1 MNALSEILTPEYW
14 SVILLPALIAGIAVS
29 FCSSLLGVSLV
40 LKRCSMIGDGLSHVG
55 YGTLCIAVAMG
66 WAPMQVT
73 IPIVIVAAYI
83 LLRLSETSRVQG
95 DTAIALFSTSALA
108 IGILASSKAN
118 LTTDVS
124 HYMFGS
130 ILAMSRG
137 DVILSVV
144 LSICVI
150 LVYLLFYDKI
160 FAVTFDENFARATGL
175 NVRFYNLLIAVLT
188 AVTVVLGMM
197 MMGALLISSLM
208 IFPAVTAMKL
218 CKRFRSVMI
227 ASVVISVVC
236 FLCGLLLSLCWDTAV
251 GASVIAMNL
260 LAFTTASVNGA
271 LRNARVKR
279 LQEQEQEETWQTENC

>member
-1 MNALSEILTPEYW
+1 MNDLSAILTPEYLA
-14 SVILLPALIAGIAVS
+14 VVLLPALIAGVAVS
-29 FCSSLLGVSLV
+29 LCSSLLGVSMV

-66 WAPMQVT
+66 WAPIQVT
-73 IPIVIVAAYI
+73 IPVVIVAAYI
-83 LLRLSETSRVQG
+83 LLRLSESRKSRG
-95 DTAIALFSTSALA
+95 DTAIAMFSTSALA
-108 IGILASSKAN
+108 LGILVSSKAN

-130 ILAMSRG
+130 ILAMTHG

-144 LSICVI
+144 LSVCVL

-160 FAVTFDENFARATGL
+160 FAVTFDENFAQATGL

-208 IFPAVTAMKL
+208 IFPAVTAMRI
-218 CKRFRSVMI
+218 CRSFKRVVVTSVI
-227 ASVVISVVC
+227 ISVTC
-236 FLCGLLLSLCWDTAV
+236 FLVGLFLSLWLDTAV
-251 GASVIAMNL
+251 GASVILTNL
-260 LAFTTASVNGA
+260 AAFALASLISMLTRRRKPQTADVS
-271 LRNARVKR
+271 K
-279 LQEQEQEETWQTENC
+279 E

>member
-1 MNALSEILTPEYW
+1 MSDLSMILTPEYV

-29 FCSSLLGVSLV
+29 LCSSLLGVSLV

-55 YGTLCIAVAMG
+55 YGTLCIAVALG

-73 IPIVIVAAYI
+73 IPVVILAAYI
-83 LLRLSETSRVQG
+83 LLRLSENSRIGG

-108 IGILASSKAN
+108 LGILASSKAN

-130 ILAMSRG
+130 ILAMTRS
-137 DVILSVV
+137 DVIFSVILSV
-144 LSICVI
+144 CVI
-150 LVYLLFYDKI
+150 LVYVLFYDKI

-175 NVRFYNLLIAVLT
+175 NVQFYNLLIAVLT

-208 IFPAVTAMKL
+208 IFPAVTAMRL
-218 CKRFRSVMI
+218 KRHFRGVVLTAVLVSVG
-227 ASVVISVVC
+227 C
-236 FLCGLLLSLCWDTAV
+236 FLAGLFVSLWIDTAV
-251 GASVIAMNL
+251 GASVILVNL
-260 LAFTTASVNGA
+260 LVFIAASLISE
-271 LRNARVKR
+271 LRKKR
-279 LQEQEQEETWQTENC
+279 QKQDAI

>member
-1 MNALSEILTPEYW
+1 MNNLSAILTPEYV
-14 SVILLPALIAGIAVS
+14 SVILLPALIAGVAVS
-29 FCSSLLGVSLV
+29 LCASLLGVSLV

-73 IPIVIVAAYI
+73 IPVVIVAAYI
-83 LLRLSETSRVQG
+83 LLRLSENSRLGG

-108 IGILASSKAN
+108 LGILVSSKAN

-130 ILAMSRG
+130 ILAMTRG
-137 DVILSVV
+137 DVIFSVI
-144 LSICVI
+144 LSICVM

-160 FAVTFDENFARATGL
+160 FAVTFDESFARATGL
-175 NVRFYNLLIAVLT
+175 NVRFYNLLIAMLT

-208 IFPAVTAMKL
+208 IFPAVTAMRI
-218 CKRFRSVMI
+218 CKRFRG
-227 ASVVISVVC
+227 VVIAAVLISVSC
-236 FLCGLLLSLCWDTAV
+236 FLLGLFFSLLIDTAV
-251 GASVIAMNL
+251 GASVILINL
-260 LAFTTASVNGA
+260 LVFAVASVCAA
-271 LRNARVKR
+271 LRKASSIN
-279 LQEQEQEETWQTENC
+279 

>member
-1 MNALSEILTPEYW
+1 MNDLSVILTPEYL

-29 FCSSLLGVSLV
+29 LCASLLGVSLV

-55 YGTLCIAVAMG
+55 YGTLCIAIAMG

-73 IPIVIVAAYI
+73 IPVVIVAAYI
-83 LLRLSETSRVQG
+83 LLRLSENSRMRG

-108 IGILASSKAN
+108 VGILVSSKAN

-130 ILAMSRG
+130 ILTMSRSE
-137 DVILSVV
+137 VILSVI
-144 LSICVI
+144 LSICVL
-150 LVYLLFYDKI
+150 LVYGLFYDKI

-197 MMGALLISSLM
+197 LMGALLISSLM
-208 IFPAVTAMKL
+208 IFPAVTAMRL
-218 CKRFRSVMI
+218 CKSFRN
-227 ASVVISVVC
+227 VVITSVIVSVSC
-236 FLCGLLLSLCWDTAV
+236 FLLGLLLSLWIDAAV
-251 GASVIAMNL
+251 GASVIVVNLAVYL
-260 LAFTTASVNGA
+260 LASLAQLIMNKRRLAADEAAS
-271 LRNARVKR
+271 
-279 LQEQEQEETWQTENC
+279 QESAS

>member
-1 MNALSEILTPEYW
+1 MHNLSDILTPEYV
-14 SVILLPALIAGIAVS
+14 SVILLPALIAGVAVS
-29 FCSSLLGVSLV
+29 LCASLLGVSLV

-55 YGTLCIAVAMG
+55 YGTLCVAAALG
-66 WAPMQVT
+66 WAPMKVT
-73 IPIVIVAAYI
+73 IPIVILAAYI
-83 LLRLSETSRVQG
+83 LLRLSENSRLGG

-108 IGILASSKAN
+108 IGIFASSKAN
-118 LTTDVS
+118 PMTDVS

-137 DVILSVV
+137 DVIFCVI

-208 IFPAVTAMKL
+208 IFPAVTAMRL
-218 CKRFRSVMI
+218 CRQFRH
-227 ASVVISVVC
+227 VVLTAVIISVSC
-236 FLCGLLLSLCWDTAV
+236 FLLGLFLSLVVDTAI
-251 GASVIAMNL
+251 GASVIIMNL
-260 LAFTTASVNGA
+260 IVFAAASLIAF
-271 LRNARVKR
+271 LRGRRA
-279 LQEQEQEETWQTENC
+279 E

>member
-1 MNALSEILTPEYW
+1 MTDLSMILTPEYV

-29 FCSSLLGVSLV
+29 LCASLLGVSLV

-55 YGTLCIAVAMG
+55 YGTLCIAIALG

-73 IPIVIVAAYI
+73 IPVVILAAYI
-83 LLRLSETSRVQG
+83 LLRLSENSRIGG

-108 IGILASSKAN
+108 LGILASSKAN

-130 ILAMSRG
+130 ILAMTRG
-137 DVILSVV
+137 DVIFSVI

-208 IFPAVTAMKL
+208 IFPAVTAM
-218 CKRFRSVMI
+218 RINRHFRGVVLT
-227 ASVVISVVC
+227 AVVISVGC
-236 FLCGLLLSLCWDTAV
+236 FLAGLFLSLWIDTAV
-251 GASVIAMNL
+251 GASVILMNL
-260 LAFTTASVNGA
+260 VVFAVASLVA
-271 LRNARVKR
+271 AIRKRAVKV
-279 LQEQEQEETWQTENC
+279 

>member
-1 MNALSEILTPEYW
+1 MTDLSMILTPEYV

-29 FCSSLLGVSLV
+29 LCASLLGVSLV

-55 YGTLCIAVAMG
+55 YGTLCIAIALG

-73 IPIVIVAAYI
+73 IPVVILAAYI
-83 LLRLSETSRVQG
+83 LLRLSENSRIGG

-108 IGILASSKAN
+108 LGILASSKAN

-130 ILAMSRG
+130 ILAMTRG
-137 DVILSVV
+137 DVIFSVI

-208 IFPAVTAMKL
+208 IFPAVTAM
-218 CKRFRSVMI
+218 RINRHFRGVVLT
-227 ASVVISVVC
+227 AVVISVGC
-236 FLCGLLLSLCWDTAV
+236 FLAGLFLSLWIDTAV
-251 GASVIAMNL
+251 GASVILMNL
-260 LAFTTASVNGA
+260 VVFAVAA
-271 LRNARVKR
+271 LVAAIRKRAVRV
-279 LQEQEQEETWQTENC
+279 

>member
-1 MNALSEILTPEYW
+1 MNDLLAILTPEYIA
-14 SVILLPALIAGIAVS
+14 VILLPALIAGVAVS
-29 FCSSLLGVSLV
+29 LCSSLLGVSLV

-66 WAPMQVT
+66 WAPMQVAV
-73 IPIVIVAAYI
+73 PVVIAAAYI
-83 LLRLSETSRVQG
+83 LLRLSENSRLGG

-130 ILAMSRG
+130 ILAMTKG
-137 DVILSVV
+137 DVIFSVI
-144 LSICVI
+144 LSICVV

-208 IFPAVTAMKL
+208 IFPAVTAMRL
-218 CKRFRSVMI
+218 CKRFRG
-227 ASVVISVVC
+227 VVIVSVIVSVTC
-236 FLCGLLLSLCWDTAV
+236 FLLGLFLSLWLDTAV
-251 GASVIAMNL
+251 GASVVIMDLAAFLVATVIAK
-260 LAFTTASVNGA
+260 
-271 LRNARVKR
+271 LRK
-279 LQEQEQEETWQTENC
+279 

>member
-1 MNALSEILTPEYW
+1 MTDLSLILTPEYV

-29 FCSSLLGVSLV
+29 LCASLLGVSLV

-55 YGTLCIAVAMG
+55 YGTLCIAVALG
-66 WAPMQVT
+66 WAPMKVT
-73 IPIVIVAAYI
+73 IPVVIAAAYI
-83 LLRLSETSRVQG
+83 LLRLSENSRIGG

-108 IGILASSKAN
+108 LGILASSKAN

-130 ILAMSRG
+130 ILAMSRS
-137 DVILSVV
+137 DVIFSVILSVCV
-144 LSICVI
+144 L

-208 IFPAVTAMKL
+208 IFPAVTAM
-218 CKRFRSVMI
+218 RINRHFRG
-227 ASVVISVVC
+227 VVLTAVIISVGC
-236 FLCGLLLSLCWDTAV
+236 FLAGLFLSLWIDTAV
-251 GASVIAMNL
+251 GASVILMNL
-260 LAFTTASVNGA
+260 LVFAVASVCSGI
-271 LRNARVKR
+271 RKKTVK
-279 LQEQEQEETWQTENC
+279 N

>member
-1 MNALSEILTPEYW
+1 MNDLSAILTPEYLA
-14 SVILLPALIAGIAVS
+14 VVLLPALIAGVAVS
-29 FCSSLLGVSLV
+29 LCSSLLGVSMV

-66 WAPMQVT
+66 WAPIQVT
-73 IPIVIVAAYI
+73 IPVVIVAAYI
-83 LLRLSETSRVQG
+83 LLRLSESRKSRG
-95 DTAIALFSTSALA
+95 DTAIAMFSTSALA
-108 IGILASSKAN
+108 LGILVSSKAN

-130 ILAMSRG
+130 ILAMTHG

-144 LSICVI
+144 LSVCVL

-160 FAVTFDENFARATGL
+160 FAVTFDENFAQATGL

-208 IFPAVTAMKL
+208 IFPAVTAMRI
-218 CKRFRSVMI
+218 CRSFKRVVVTSVI
-227 ASVVISVVC
+227 ISVTC
-236 FLCGLLLSLCWDTAV
+236 FLVGLFLSLWLDTAV
-251 GASVIAMNL
+251 GASVILTNL
-260 LAFTTASVNGA
+260 AAFALASLISMLTRRRKPQTADVP
-271 LRNARVKR
+271 K
-279 LQEQEQEETWQTENC
+279 E

>member
-1 MNALSEILTPEYW
+1 MSDLSMILTPEYI

-29 FCSSLLGVSLV
+29 LCSSLLGVSLV

-55 YGTLCIAVAMG
+55 YGTLCIAVALG

-73 IPIVIVAAYI
+73 IPVVILAAYI
-83 LLRLSETSRVQG
+83 LLRLSENSRIGG

-108 IGILASSKAN
+108 LGILASSKAN

-130 ILAMSRG
+130 ILAMTRS
-137 DVILSVV
+137 DVIFSVI

-150 LVYLLFYDKI
+150 LVYVLFYDKI

-175 NVRFYNLLIAVLT
+175 NVQFYNLLIAVLT

-208 IFPAVTAMKL
+208 IFPAVTAMRL
-218 CKRFRSVMI
+218 NRHFRGVVLTAVLVSVG
-227 ASVVISVVC
+227 C
-236 FLCGLLLSLCWDTAV
+236 FLAGLFLSLWIDTAV
-251 GASVIAMNL
+251 GASVILVNL
-260 LAFTTASVNGA
+260 LVFIAASLISEIRKNRQKHDA
-271 LRNARVKR
+271 I
-279 LQEQEQEETWQTENC
+279 

>member
-1 MNALSEILTPEYW
+1 MNDLSAILTPEYLA
-14 SVILLPALIAGIAVS
+14 VVLLPALIAGVAVS
-29 FCSSLLGVSLV
+29 LCSSLLGVSMV

-66 WAPMQVT
+66 WAPIQVT
-73 IPIVIVAAYI
+73 IPVVIVAAYI
-83 LLRLSETSRVQG
+83 LLRLSESRKSRG
-95 DTAIALFSTSALA
+95 DTAIAMFSTSALA
-108 IGILASSKAN
+108 LGILVSSKAN

-130 ILAMSRG
+130 ILAMTHG

-144 LSICVI
+144 LSVCVL

-160 FAVTFDENFARATGL
+160 FAVTFDENFAQATGL

-208 IFPAVTAMKL
+208 IFPA
-218 CKRFRSVMI
+218 
-227 ASVVISVVC
+227 
-236 FLCGLLLSLCWDTAV
+236 
-251 GASVIAMNL
+251 
-260 LAFTTASVNGA
+260 
-271 LRNARVKR
+271 
-279 LQEQEQEETWQTENC
+279 ENN

>member
-1 MNALSEILTPEYW
+1 MTDLSMILTPDYV

-29 FCSSLLGVSLV
+29 LCASLLGVSLV

-55 YGTLCIAVAMG
+55 YGTLCIAIALG

-73 IPIVIVAAYI
+73 IPVVILAAYI
-83 LLRLSETSRVQG
+83 LLRLSENSRIGG

-108 IGILASSKAN
+108 LGILASSKAN

-130 ILAMSRG
+130 ILAMTRG
-137 DVILSVV
+137 DVIFSVI

-208 IFPAVTAMKL
+208 IFPAVTAM
-218 CKRFRSVMI
+218 RINRHFRG
-227 ASVVISVVC
+227 VVLTAVAISVGC
-236 FLCGLLLSLCWDTAV
+236 FLAGLFLSLWIDTAV
-251 GASVIAMNL
+251 GASVILMNL
-260 LAFTTASVNGA
+260 VVFAAASLAAA
-271 LRNARVKR
+271 IRKHAVKV
-279 LQEQEQEETWQTENC
+279 

>member
-1 MNALSEILTPEYW
+1 MNDLSAFFTPEYL

-29 FCSSLLGVSLV
+29 LCASLLGVSLV

-73 IPIVIVAAYI
+73 IPVVIVAAYI
-83 LLRLSETSRVQG
+83 LLRLSESSRMRG
-95 DTAIALFSTSALA
+95 DTAIALFSTSAMA
-108 IGILASSKAN
+108 VGILVSSKAN

-130 ILAMSRG
+130 ILAMSG
-137 DVILSVV
+137 SEVILSVI
-144 LSICVI
+144 LSICVL
-150 LVYLLFYDKI
+150 LVYVLFYDKI

-197 MMGALLISSLM
+197 LMGALLISSLM
-208 IFPAVTAMKL
+208 IFPAVTAMRL
-218 CKRFRSVMI
+218 CKSFRHVVVTAVIVSV
-227 ASVVISVVC
+227 SC
-236 FLCGLLLSLCWDTAV
+236 FLLGLLLSLWMDAAV
-251 GASVIAMNL
+251 GASVIIVNL
-260 LAFTTASVNGA
+260 AVYLIATVVN
-271 LRNARVKR
+271 LMQNRCKRRRETQEVNA
-279 LQEQEQEETWQTENC
+279 

>member
-1 MNALSEILTPEYW
+1 MTDLSMILTPEYV

-29 FCSSLLGVSLV
+29 LCASLLGVSLV

-55 YGTLCIAVAMG
+55 YGTLCIAIALG

-73 IPIVIVAAYI
+73 IPVVILAAYI
-83 LLRLSETSRVQG
+83 LLRLSENSRIGG

-108 IGILASSKAN
+108 LGILASSKAN

-130 ILAMSRG
+130 ILAMTRG
-137 DVILSVV
+137 DVIFSVI

-208 IFPAVTAMKL
+208 IFPAVTAM
-218 CKRFRSVMI
+218 RINRHFRGVVLT
-227 ASVVISVVC
+227 AVVISVGC
-236 FLCGLLLSLCWDTAV
+236 FLAGLFLSLWIDTAV
-251 GASVIAMNL
+251 GASVILMNL
-260 LAFTTASVNGA
+260 VVFAVASLVA
-271 LRNARVKR
+271 AIRKHAVKV
-279 LQEQEQEETWQTENC
+279 

>member
-1 MNALSEILTPEYW
+1 MNDLSAILTPEYLA
-14 SVILLPALIAGIAVS
+14 VVLLPALIAGVAVS
-29 FCSSLLGVSLV
+29 LCSSLLGVSMV

-66 WAPMQVT
+66 WAPIQVT
-73 IPIVIVAAYI
+73 IPVVIVAAYI
-83 LLRLSETSRVQG
+83 LLRLSESRKSRG
-95 DTAIALFSTSALA
+95 DTAIAMFSTSALA
-108 IGILASSKAN
+108 LGILVSSKAN

-130 ILAMSRG
+130 ILAMTHG

-144 LSICVI
+144 LSVCVL

-160 FAVTFDENFARATGL
+160 FAVTFDENFAQATGL

-208 IFPAVTAMKL
+208 IFPAVTAMRI
-218 CKRFRSVMI
+218 CRSFKRVVVTSVI
-227 ASVVISVVC
+227 ISVTC
-236 FLCGLLLSLCWDTAV
+236 FLVGLFLSLWLDTAV
-251 GASVIAMNL
+251 GASVILTNL
-260 LAFTTASVNGA
+260 AAFALASLISMLT
-271 LRNARVKR
+271 KR
-279 LQEQEQEETWQTENC
+279 KKPQTMDVQKKAQL

>member
-1 MNALSEILTPEYW
+1 M
-14 SVILLPALIAGIAVS
+14 VLLPALIAGVAVS
-29 FCSSLLGVSLV
+29 LCASLLGVSLV

-55 YGTLCIAVAMG
+55 YGTLCIAVALG

-73 IPIVIVAAYI
+73 IPVVIAAAYI
-83 LLRLSETSRVQG
+83 LLRLSENSRLGG

-108 IGILASSKAN
+108 MGIFASSRAN

-130 ILAMSRG
+130 ILAMTTA

-144 LSICVI
+144 LSICVV

-208 IFPAVTAMKL
+208 IFPAVTAMRL
-218 CKRFRSVMI
+218 CRQFRH
-227 ASVVISVVC
+227 VVLTAVIISVSC
-236 FLCGLLLSLCWDTAV
+236 FLLGLFLSLVVDTAI
-251 GASVIAMNL
+251 GASVIIMNL
-260 LAFTTASVNGA
+260 IVFAAASLIAF
-271 LRNARVKR
+271 LRGRRA
-279 LQEQEQEETWQTENC
+279 E

>member
-1 MNALSEILTPEYW
+1 MNDLSEILTPEFV
-14 SVILLPALIAGIAVS
+14 SLILLPALIAGIAVS
-29 FCSSLLGVSLV
+29 LCASLLGVSLV

-73 IPIVIVAAYI
+73 IPVVIVAAYI
-83 LLRLSETSRVQG
+83 LLRLSESSKLGG

-108 IGILASSKAN
+108 LGIFASSKAN

-130 ILAMSRG
+130 ILAMSRS
-137 DVILSVV
+137 DVIFSVI
-144 LSICVI
+144 LSICVL

-160 FAVTFDENFARATGL
+160 FAVTFDEDFARATGL

-208 IFPAVTAMKL
+208 IFPAVTAMRL
-218 CKRFRSVMI
+218 CKRFRG
-227 ASVVISVVC
+227 VV
-236 FLCGLLLSLCWDTAV
+236 LTAV
-251 GASVIAMNL
+251 IVSEL
-260 LAFTTASVNGA
+260 LF
-271 LRNARVKR
+271 ARTPV
-279 LQEQEQEETWQTENC
+279 LAAV

>member
-1 MNALSEILTPEYW
+1 MTDLSMILTPEYV

-29 FCSSLLGVSLV
+29 LCASLLGVSLV

-55 YGTLCIAVAMG
+55 YGTLCIAIALG

-73 IPIVIVAAYI
+73 IPVVILAAYI
-83 LLRLSETSRVQG
+83 LLRLSENSRIGG

-108 IGILASSKAN
+108 LGILASSKAN

-130 ILAMSRG
+130 ILAMTRG
-137 DVILSVV
+137 DVIFS
-144 LSICVI
+144 VI

-208 IFPAVTAMKL
+208 IFPAVTAM
-218 CKRFRSVMI
+218 RINRHFRGVVLT
-227 ASVVISVVC
+227 AVVISVGC
-236 FLCGLLLSLCWDTAV
+236 FLAGLFLSLWIDTAV
-251 GASVIAMNL
+251 GASVILMNL
-260 LAFTTASVNGA
+260 VVFAVASLVA
-271 LRNARVKR
+271 AIRKRAVKV
-279 LQEQEQEETWQTENC
+279 